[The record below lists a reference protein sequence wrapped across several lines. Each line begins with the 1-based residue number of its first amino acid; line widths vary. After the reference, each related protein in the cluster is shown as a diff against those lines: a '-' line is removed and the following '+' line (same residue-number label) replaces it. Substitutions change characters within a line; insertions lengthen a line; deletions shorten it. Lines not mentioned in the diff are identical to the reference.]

1 LDRFTK
7 HLMTMI
13 KKLLIAILLIVP
25 AIFAGA
31 DNVRFTMSAPN
42 VVSAGEQFRLSFSL
56 NESGSDLQ
64 LPDLSGFEILMG
76 PSTSQSTSI
85 QIINGKTTQE
95 VSFSYIFILRAK
107 EEGTFTVHPASI
119 KVDGKV
125 YESNELTIQVVK
137 GQVPRQGSSSSQ
149 QQQQQQEQP
158 AAATEITKDDLFVK
172 TELDKQ
178 NAYKGEQIIAT
189 VKIYVSPN
197 VPITGFEDVKLP
209 SFEGF
214 WTQDI
219 DIPGQISFTREV
231 HNGKIYQVGTL
242 KKTLLF
248 PQQTGRIRIDP
259 FEITTQIRQQIRKQR
274 SFFDDFFDN
283 YRTVTAR
290 ITSDPVTINVKDL
303 PGAPDGFYGGV
314 GNMSF
319 SAKPDKMETRSN
331 EAVTFRITING
342 SGNLRLIEAPKVDFP
357 VDFEVYDPKSADNFN
372 VTASGMA
379 GTKTFEYLFI
389 PRHPGDFTLPPVRF
403 ASFNPS
409 TGQYST
415 QTSPEYKIHVEK
427 GDDSQNTTVTSA
439 YSKENVK
446 YIGKDIRYI
455 KQDQYKL
462 KARSALFFG
471 SIFFWMIN
479 MGALLTFL
487 IVAFIYRKKLREN
500 ANIQLVRTK
509 KANKVARKRLKEAYG
524 FMKYN
529 KAEEFHESVL
539 RAYWGYLSDKLNIP
553 VADLNR
559 EKASDTL
566 AKRGVSPEVIS
577 DFISLLD
584 TCEFARYAPSS
595 AGGTLSELYSKAATL
610 MGKLE
615 KQIR

>member
-1 LDRFTK
+1 
-7 HLMTMI
+7 M
-13 KKLLIAILLIVP
+13 VP

-56 NESGSDLQ
+56 NESGSDLR
-64 LPDLSGFEILMG
+64 LPDLSGFEVLMG

-107 EEGTFTVHPASI
+107 EEGTYTVRPASI
-119 KVDGKV
+119 QVDGKV
-125 YESNELTIQVVK
+125 YESNELKIQVVK
-137 GQVPRQGSSSSQ
+137 GQVPQQGSSSAQ
-149 QQQQQQEQP
+149 QQPQEQP
-158 AAATEITKDDLFVK
+158 AAATEITKDDLFVR

-178 NAYKGEQIIAT
+178 NVYKGEQVIAT

-231 HNGKIYQVGTL
+231 HDGKIYQVGNL

-290 ITSDPVTINVKDL
+290 ITSDPVTVNVKDL
-303 PGAPDGFYGGV
+303 PTAPDGFYGGV

-331 EAVTFRITING
+331 EAVTFRINING

-357 VDFEVYDPKSADNFN
+357 ADFEVYDPKSADNFK
-372 VTASGMA
+372 VTAGGMA
-379 GTKTFEYLFI
+379 GTKSFEYLFI
-389 PRHPGDFTLPPVRF
+389 PRHAGDFTIPPVKF

-409 TGQYST
+409 TGQYSI
-415 QTSPEYKIHVEK
+415 QTSQEYQIHVEK

-439 YSKENVK
+439 YTKEGVK

-455 KQDQYKL
+455 KQNQYKL

-471 SIFFWMIN
+471 STLFWVIN
-479 MGALLTFL
+479 MGALLIFL

-509 KANKVARKRLKEAYG
+509 KANKVARKRLKEAYS
-524 FMKYN
+524 FMKHN

-539 RAYWGYLSDKLNIP
+539 RAFWGYLSDKLNIP

-559 EKASDTL
+559 EKASETL
-566 AKRGVSPEVIS
+566 AKRGVGSEVIA

-584 TCEFARYAPSS
+584 TCEFARYAPSA
-595 AGGTLSELYSKAATL
+595 AGGTLSELYSKAAAL

>member
-1 LDRFTK
+1 
-7 HLMTMI
+7 MI
-13 KKLLIAILLIVP
+13 KKLLIAILLMVP

-42 VVSAGEQFRLSFSL
+42 VVSAGEQFRLSFTL

-64 LPDLSGFEILMG
+64 LPDLSNFDILMG
-76 PSTSQSTSI
+76 PSTSQSSSI

-107 EEGTFTVHPASI
+107 EEGTFTIRPASI
-119 KVDGKV
+119 KVEGKI
-125 YESNELTIQVVK
+125 YESNELKIQVVK
-137 GQVPRQGSSSSQ
+137 GQVPQQGSSPA
-149 QQQQQQEQP
+149 QQQEQDQP
-158 AAATEITKDDLFVK
+158 AATTLSKEDLFVR

-178 NAYKGEQIIAT
+178 NVYKGEQMIAT

-219 DIPGQISFTREV
+219 EIPGQINFTREV

-259 FEITTQIRQQIRKQR
+259 FEITTLIRQQIRRQR

-283 YRTVTAR
+283 YRTVSAR
-290 ITSDPVTINVKDL
+290 ITSDPVTVNVKDL
-303 PGAPDGFYGGV
+303 PAQPDGFYGGV
-314 GNMSF
+314 GNMNF
-319 SAKPDKMETRSN
+319 SAKPDKMEARSN
-331 EAVTFRITING
+331 EAVTFRISVTG
-342 SGNLRLIEAPKVDFP
+342 SGNLRLIDAPKVDFP
-357 VDFEVYDPKSADNFN
+357 ADFEVYDPKATDNLN
-372 VTASGMA
+372 VTANGMA
-379 GTKTFEYLFI
+379 GTKTFEYLVI
-389 PRHPGDFTLPPVRF
+389 PRYAGDFTIPSVKF

-409 TGQYST
+409 TGQYAI
-415 QTSPEYKIHVEK
+415 QNSPEYKIHVEK
-427 GDDSQNTTVTSA
+427 GDDSQTATVTSA

-455 KQDQYKL
+455 KQNQYKL
-462 KARSALFFG
+462 RNKSALFFG
-471 SIFFWMIN
+471 SSFFWMIN
-479 MGALLTFL
+479 LGALIIFL

-509 KANKVARKRLKEAYG
+509 KANKVARKRLKEANG
-524 FMKYN
+524 FMKQN
-529 KAEEFHESVL
+529 KAEQFHESVL
-539 RAYWGYLSDKLNIP
+539 KAYWGYLSDKLNIP
-553 VADLNR
+553 VADLSR
-559 EKASDTL
+559 EKASATL
-566 AKRGVSPEVIS
+566 AKRGVGQEVIA

-595 AGGTLSELYSKAATL
+595 ADGTLEELYGKAAVL